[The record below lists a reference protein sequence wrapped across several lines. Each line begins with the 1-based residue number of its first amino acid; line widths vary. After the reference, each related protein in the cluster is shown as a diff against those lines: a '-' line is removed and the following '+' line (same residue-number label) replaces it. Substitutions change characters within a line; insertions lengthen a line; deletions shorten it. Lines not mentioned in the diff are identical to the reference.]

1 MIDGERANRKVFYH
15 THGQPWLSFFLVLLG
30 WSWYSFQDACPTC
43 YHTTYLSGEQGPCLV
58 SLCAP
63 PSAGPVVHQ
72 GQVNLADGEEVSLA
86 RLDYGGVYFSDQAKG
101 FARLLIISDHHP

>member
-1 MIDGERANRKVFYH
+1 MPALPV
-15 THGQPWLSFFLVLLG
+15 
-30 WSWYSFQDACPTC
+30 

-72 GQVNLADGEEVSLA
+72 GQVNLADGKEVSLA

-101 FARLLIISDHHP
+101 FARLLIISDQHP